1 MSTKINRFNNEIIP
15 LWNEVQSFV
24 NEIDESCILDAYIEN
39 FAYLRKITAFLSEA
53 MSCIDADFLPND
65 FINNIESYLTDIKNY
80 LVNTQNYTN
89 SSYISYVESK
99 LDNLLQIVFPF
110 ILHKG
115 KAIKGLRVGLNE
127 YSKTITNHVAN
138 GFSEIETTKK
148 NASEIKVKLENELDY
163 FQGLRAEIEEYRNL
177 IFSDDGIKNKIED
190 VLSNSESKLSE
201 IEGLHNSIYDED
213 GLKQKIDEF
222 YSKISDTNND
232 INELKKDSL
241 ATLQGLEQFY
251 DKIFGKDDENGN
263 KTGGLKQEIEQRK
276 KDLDEFKQKQQK
288 RYDELNKQ
296 IENLLPGATSAGLSS
311 AYNEMRNRFS
321 DSAKWYARGFYVSLF
336 ILLVTVLCI
345 RDVVLVDKIPL
356 DKGIWI
362 SLLVLLG
369 NFAVKM
375 PFIVPALWL
384 VIFMSR
390 RRSEAER
397 LSQEYVHKEVLAK
410 SYDSYKQQIEK
421 LSKEDQKGLLPV
433 LMEGMIRAI
442 SLNPAETLDK
452 KHQSDSPFSEI
463 LKDNKFIDS
472 IADKIKSS
480 SKYLN
485 KTQQE

>member
-1 MSTKINRFNNEIIP
+1 MSNKINRFNNNIIP
-15 LWNEVQSFV
+15 LWDQVQNVV
-24 NEIDESCILDAYIEN
+24 NEIDKSRIPDEYIEN
-39 FAYLRKITAFLSEA
+39 FAYLKKIATFLSEA

-65 FINNIESYLTDIKNY
+65 SINTIESYLTDIETY
-80 LVNTQNYTN
+80 LVNTGNYTN
-89 SSYISYVESK
+89 LSYISYVEAR
-99 LDNLLQIVFPF
+99 LDNLLQIIFPF

-127 YSKTITNHVAN
+127 YSKTVTDHVVN
-138 GFSEIETTKK
+138 GFSEIELTKK
-148 NASEIKVKLENELDY
+148 NAKEIQVELENELDN
-163 FQGLRAEIEEYRNL
+163 FRNLKAEIEEYRNL
-177 IFSDDGIKNKIED
+177 IFSADGVKEKIED
-190 VLSNSESKLSE
+190 LLHNSELKLSE

-213 GLKQKIDEF
+213 GLKQEIDEF
-222 YSKISDTNND
+222 YSNISDTNND

-263 KTGGLKQEIEQRK
+263 KIGGLKQEIEQRK
-276 KDLDEFKQKQQK
+276 KDLEEFKKNQQN

-296 IENLLPGATSAGLSS
+296 IENLLPGETSAGLSS
-311 AYNEMRNRFS
+311 AYNEMRNKFS
-321 DSAKWYARGFYVSLF
+321 KSAKWYAGGFYISLF

-345 RDVVLVDKIPL
+345 KDVVLVDKLPL
-356 DKGIWI
+356 DKGLWI
-362 SLLVLLG
+362 NLLVLLG

-375 PFIVPALWL
+375 PFIIPALWL

-421 LSKEDQKGLLPV
+421 LSQEDQKELLPV
-433 LMEGMIRAI
+433 LMEGMIKAI

-452 KHQSDSPFSEI
+452 KHQSDSPISEI

-480 SKYLN
+480 SKS
-485 KTQQE
+485 

>member
-1 MSTKINRFNNEIIP
+1 MSTKINRFNNEITP
-15 LWNEVQSFV
+15 LWNEVQNFV
-24 NEIDESCILDAYIEN
+24 NGIDELLISDEYIEN
-39 FAYLRKITAFLSEA
+39 FAYLKKITDFLSKA
-53 MSCIDADFLPND
+53 ISCVDADFLPMN
-65 FINNIESYLTDIKNY
+65 FIDNIKSYLNDIKNY
-80 LVNTQNYTN
+80 LINTQNYTN
-89 SSYISYVESK
+89 FYYISSVEGM
-99 LDNLLQIVFPF
+99 LDNLLYTIFPF
-110 ILHKG
+110 VLYKG
-115 KAIKGLRVGLNE
+115 ETIEGLRAGLNG
-127 YSKTITNHVAN
+127 YSEVITNYVRN
-138 GFSEIETTKK
+138 GFSEIKSTQK
-148 NASEIKVKLENELDY
+148 NISKIKDELANDLDK
-163 FQGLRAEIEEYRNL
+163 FHELRVEIEEYRDL
-177 IFSDDGIKNKIED
+177 IFSKGGTKEKIED
-190 VLSNSESKLSE
+190 LLNNSASKLSE
-201 IEGLHNSIYDED
+201 IEGLHDSIYDED
-213 GLKQKIDEF
+213 GLKQKIDKF
-222 YSKISDTNND
+222 YSNISDKNDD
-232 INELKKDSL
+232 INELKENSL

-263 KTGGLKQEIEQRK
+263 KAGGLKQEIEQRR
-276 KDLDEFKQKQQK
+276 KDLEEFKQNQQN

-311 AYNEMRNRFS
+311 AYNEMRNKFS
-321 DSAKWYARGFYVSLF
+321 KSAEWYARGFYVSLS

-345 RDVVLVDKIPL
+345 RDVVLVDTIPL

-375 PFIVPALWL
+375 PFIIPALWL

-390 RRSEAER
+390 RRIEAER

-421 LSKEDQKGLLPV
+421 LSKEDQKELLPV

-452 KHQSDSPFSEI
+452 KHQSDSPISEV

-480 SKYLN
+480 SKFLN